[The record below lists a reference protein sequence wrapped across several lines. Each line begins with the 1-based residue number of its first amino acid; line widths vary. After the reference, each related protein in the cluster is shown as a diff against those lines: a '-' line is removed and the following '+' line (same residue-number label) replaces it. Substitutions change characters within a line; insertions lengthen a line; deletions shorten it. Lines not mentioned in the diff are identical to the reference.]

1 MVIPI
6 QLPSEECSP
15 NRETA
20 PTILIIDSGVGGL
33 SVYDEIATLLPT
45 ARYLYVFDNAGFPYG
60 TKEESFIIE
69 RVVQITQQ
77 MAEAYTIDLAVI
89 ACNTAST
96 ITLPRLRETFSF
108 PVIGVVPAIK
118 PAAQL
123 TRNGVV
129 GLLATQGT
137 IRREYTYE
145 LIKQFAT
152 GCQIEMLGA
161 SALVELAERKLHRQ
175 DVCLNEVRA
184 AVMAWLRLPTVPDT
198 IILGCTHFPLLK
210 EELEYVFPKDTL
222 FVDSGIAIAR
232 RAVFLLKDKGMATA
246 SQPSNIAFCTF
257 EDEKS
262 ALLLPVLRQY
272 RFERLENISNNE
284 RFARISS
291 N

>member
-6 QLPSEECSP
+6 QHPSEMRMSHG
-15 NRETA
+15 ETG

-33 SVYDEIATLLPT
+33 SVYDEIAKLLPA

-77 MAEAYTIDLAVI
+77 MADAYPIDLAVI

-123 TRNGVV
+123 TRNGVI

-137 IRREYTYE
+137 IRREYTYG

-152 GCQIEMLGA
+152 DCQIEMLGA
-161 SALVELAERKLHRQ
+161 SSLVELAERKLHRQ
-175 DVCLNEVRA
+175 EVSLNEVRE
-184 AVMAWLRLPTVPDT
+184 AVMPWLRLPIVPDT

-210 EELEYVFPKDTL
+210 EELQQVFPRETI

-232 RAVFLLKDKGMATA
+232 RAVFLLKDYALAAM
-246 SQPSNIAFCTF
+246 SQPSNVAFCTL

-262 ALLLPVLRQY
+262 ALLLPVLRQF
-272 RFERLENISNNE
+272 RFEKLENLTNNK
-284 RFARISS
+284 RIA
-291 N
+291 

>member
-6 QLPSEECSP
+6 QHPL
-15 NRETA
+15 ETRLSQGETT

-33 SVYDEIATLLPT
+33 SVYDEIAKLLPT

-69 RVVQITQQ
+69 RVVKITQQ
-77 MAEAYTIDLAVI
+77 MADSYPIALAVI

-152 GCQIEMLGA
+152 DCQIEMLGA
-161 SALVELAERKLHRQ
+161 SSLVELAERKLHRQ
-175 DVCLNEVRA
+175 DVNLNEVKA
-184 AVMAWLRLPTVPDT
+184 AVMDWLRLPKIPDT
-198 IILGCTHFPLLK
+198 IVLGCTHFPLLK
-210 EELEYVFPKDTL
+210 EELQQVFPSETI
-222 FVDSGIAIAR
+222 FVDSGIAVAR
-232 RAVFLLKDKGMATA
+232 RAVFLLKDYAAPSTFK
-246 SQPSNIAFCTF
+246 PSNIAFGTL

-262 ALLLPVLRQY
+262 VLLLPVLRQY
-272 RFERLENISNNE
+272 RFEKLETLTNIKQI
-284 RFARISS
+284 A
-291 N
+291 

>member
-6 QLPSEECSP
+6 QYPSETRSS
-15 NRETA
+15 NGGTV

-33 SVYDEIATLLPT
+33 SVYDEIAKLLPS

-69 RVVQITQQ
+69 RVVQITKQIT
-77 MAEAYTIDLAVI
+77 ERFSIDLAVI

-96 ITLPRLRETFSF
+96 ITLPRLRDTFSF

-123 TRNGVV
+123 TRNGVI

-137 IRREYTYE
+137 IRREYTYD

-152 GCQIEMLGA
+152 NCQIEMLGA
-161 SALVELAERKLHRQ
+161 TSLVELAERKLHRQ
-175 DVCLNEVRA
+175 EVSLDEVKA
-184 AVMAWLRLPTVPDT
+184 AVMTWLRLPSVPDT

-210 EELEYVFPKDTL
+210 EELREVFPKETI
-222 FVDSGIAIAR
+222 FVDSGIAVAR
-232 RAVFLLKDKGMATA
+232 RAVFLLKDYALPTLPR
-246 SQPSNIAFCTF
+246 SSNIAFCTLN
-257 EDEKS
+257 DDKS
-262 ALLLPVLRQY
+262 TLLLPVLQQY
-272 RFERLENISNNE
+272 RFEKLENLTNIE
-284 RFARISS
+284 RIA
-291 N
+291 

>member
-6 QLPSEECSP
+6 QYPL
-15 NRETA
+15 ETRLSQGETT

-33 SVYDEIATLLPT
+33 SVYDEIAKLLPT

-69 RVVQITQQ
+69 RVVKITQQ
-77 MAEAYTIDLAVI
+77 MADSYPIDLAVI

-145 LIKQFAT
+145 LIKKFAT
-152 GCQIEMLGA
+152 DCQIEMLGA
-161 SALVELAERKLHRQ
+161 SSLVELAERKLHRQ
-175 DVCLNEVRA
+175 DVNLNEVKA
-184 AVMAWLRLPTVPDT
+184 AVMDWLRLPKIPDT
-198 IILGCTHFPLLK
+198 IVLGCTHFPLLK
-210 EELEYVFPKDTL
+210 EELQQVFPSETI
-222 FVDSGIAIAR
+222 FVDSGIAVAR
-232 RAVFLLKDKGMATA
+232 RAVFLLKNYAAPSIFK
-246 SQPSNIAFCTF
+246 PSNIAFGTL

-262 ALLLPVLRQY
+262 VLLLPVLRQY
-272 RFERLENISNNE
+272 RFEKLETLTNIKQI
-284 RFARISS
+284 A
-291 N
+291 

>member
-6 QLPSEECSP
+6 QYPSEMRSSQGE
-15 NRETA
+15 ET

-33 SVYDEIATLLPT
+33 SVYDEIAKLLPT

-77 MAEAYTIDLAVI
+77 MADRYPINLAVI

-96 ITLPRLRETFSF
+96 ITLPRLRDTFSF

-152 GCQIEMLGA
+152 DCQIEMLGA
-161 SALVELAERKLHRQ
+161 SSLVELAERKLQRQ
-175 DVCLNEVRA
+175 DVSLNEVRA
-184 AVMAWLRLPTVPDT
+184 AVMDWLKLPKIPDT

-210 EELEYVFPKDTL
+210 EELQQVFPSETI
-222 FVDSGIAIAR
+222 FVDSGIAVAR
-232 RAVFLLKDKGMATA
+232 RAVFLLKDFTIPTL
-246 SQPSNIAFCTF
+246 SQSSNIAFSTL

-272 RFERLENISNNE
+272 RFEKLENLTNIE
-284 RFARISS
+284 RIA
-291 N
+291 

>member
-6 QLPSEECSP
+6 QYPL
-15 NRETA
+15 ETRLSQGETT

-33 SVYDEIATLLPT
+33 SVYDEIAKLLPT

-69 RVVQITQQ
+69 RVVKITQQ
-77 MAEAYTIDLAVI
+77 MADSYPIDLAVI

-137 IRREYTYE
+137 IRRDYTHE

-152 GCQIEMLGA
+152 DCQIEMLGA
-161 SALVELAERKLHRQ
+161 SSLVELAERKLHRQ
-175 DVCLNEVRA
+175 DVNLNEVKA
-184 AVMAWLRLPTVPDT
+184 AVMDWLRLPKIPDT
-198 IILGCTHFPLLK
+198 IVLGCTHFPLLK
-210 EELEYVFPKDTL
+210 EELQQVFPSETI
-222 FVDSGIAIAR
+222 FVDSGIAVAR
-232 RAVFLLKDKGMATA
+232 RAVFLLKDYAAPSIFK
-246 SQPSNIAFCTF
+246 PSNIALGTL

-262 ALLLPVLRQY
+262 VFLLPVLRQY
-272 RFERLENISNNE
+272 RFEKLETLTNIKHI
-284 RFARISS
+284 A
-291 N
+291 